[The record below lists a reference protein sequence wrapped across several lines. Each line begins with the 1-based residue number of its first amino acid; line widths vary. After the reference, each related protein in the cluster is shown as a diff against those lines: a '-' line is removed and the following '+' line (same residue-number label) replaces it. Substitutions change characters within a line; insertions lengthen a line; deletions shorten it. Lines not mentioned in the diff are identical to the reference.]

1 MIYVLI
7 GLGAVGVGVTLLVFF
22 LRKRA
27 RTKPSAAVPL
37 TVGLAPT
44 HRRLGARLGALFMR
58 GAVDS
63 AFLAAI
69 EETLISADVGMATVQ
84 TLMGAVRTADTPVRA
99 RELLRERMISLFTAS
114 APATPVTPR
123 VILVLGVN
131 GVGKTTS
138 IAKLAHRFQ
147 VEGARVLLAAADT
160 FRAAAVEQLQ
170 VWGGR
175 LNCEVVAQEMGA
187 DAASVAFDAVT
198 KAVAK
203 GHEIV
208 LIDTAGR
215 LHTKHNLMEE
225 LKKIERVIAKAL
237 PGAPHERWL
246 VMDAT
251 VGQNGL
257 AQAREFHA
265 ALGLTGVIIT
275 KLDGTAKGGI
285 VCSVTELGIPVI
297 SIGVGEGMEDLRPF
311 EPTAFVDAILN

>member
-1 MIYVLI
+1 MTYLLI
-7 GLGAVGVGVTLLVFF
+7 SILAVSFGAALLVFF
-22 LRKRA
+22 LRKKARA
-27 RTKPSAAVPL
+27 QLPAATPL

-44 HRRLGARLGALFMR
+44 HSRLGARLGALFTR

-63 AFLAAI
+63 AFLAEI

-84 TLMGAVRTADTPVRA
+84 TLMSAVRDADTPVHA
-99 RELLRERMISLFTAS
+99 RELLRECMISLFTAPV
-114 APATPVTPR
+114 PAHSITPR
-123 VILVLGVN
+123 VILVMGVN

-147 VEGARVLLAAADT
+147 REGARVILAAADT

-175 LNCEVVAQEMGA
+175 LKCEVVAQAMGA

-203 GHEIV
+203 GYEVV

-265 ALGLTGVIIT
+265 AIGLTGVIVT

-311 EPTAFVDAILN
+311 EPIAFVDAILN